1 MEAERRGLVRQRAEN
16 RCEYCSFRQEDMPSV
31 RFHIEHI
38 QPKKHAG
45 SDDLSNLAL
54 ACISCNLHKGPNLT
68 DIDPDSGQIVPLF
81 GPRRDTW
88 DAHFERR
95 GAFVVGLTPTG
106 RVTVEVLN
114 MNDSENVDLRAKLI
128 VHGKLE

>member
-1 MEAERRGLVRQRAEN
+1 
-16 RCEYCSFRQEDMPSV
+16 MPSV

-38 QPKKHAG
+38 RPKKHG
-45 SDDLSNLAL
+45 GRDDLSNLAL

-68 DIDPDSGQIVPLF
+68 GIDPDSGQIVPLF
-81 GPRRDTW
+81 CPRHDAW

-106 RVTVEVLN
+106 RVTAEVLN
-114 MNDSENVDLRAKLI
+114 MNDSENVGLRAKLI
-128 VHGKLE
+128 ARGKLD